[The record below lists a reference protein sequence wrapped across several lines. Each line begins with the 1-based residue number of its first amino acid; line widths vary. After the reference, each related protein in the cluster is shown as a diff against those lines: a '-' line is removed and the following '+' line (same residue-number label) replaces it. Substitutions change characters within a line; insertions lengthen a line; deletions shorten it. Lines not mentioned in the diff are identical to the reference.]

1 MQRVGQTQNKRKPHP
16 IAQRLLASPLRFAT
30 QAVAIMQSKT
40 MKLNPQQQAAVE
52 YLGGALF
59 VLAGAGSGKTR
70 VITEKIAYMI
80 TQAGYKPHHIA
91 AITFT
96 NKAAKEMQERVLARL
111 GREQTRGLT
120 VCTFHSLGMRIL
132 REEAQHIGYKKN
144 FSILDA
150 SDSARIIGE
159 LLGSTGR
166 EAVFKAQHQISLW
179 KNNLQTPEAAFQAAD
194 DDWAKQIAQVY
205 AAYQTTLAHYQA
217 VDFDDLIR
225 LPTLLLQQNS
235 EVRLK
240 WQQRLQYLLIDEC
253 QDTNACQYALMRALV
268 GLEGRFTAVGDDD
281 QSIYAWRGANME
293 NLRRLQEDYPQ
304 IKIIKLEQNYRS
316 TARILKVANQ
326 VIANNPKLFPK
337 TLWSQLGEGEVVRV
351 VACQSETHEAEF
363 VAQQIARNK
372 LIYGANFADFAILYR
387 GNHQARLFE
396 DALRSARIPYQISG
410 GQSFYDK
417 AEIKDVL
424 SYLRLLANPDDDP
437 AFLRAATTPKRG
449 IGDTTLGK
457 LNDYA
462 KQHECSLF
470 QAAQSMEA
478 LAALNAKNRE
488 AVQQFVYLMQ
498 DYQARAAADD
508 AGEVVQNLLQEI
520 EYEAYLAGADEG
532 GKAAEMRWQNVQDL
546 AGWLA
551 KKGEEGEKNLIEL
564 TQTIALM
571 TLLEGRDDG
580 EIDAVKMSTLHAS
593 KGLEYPFVYLVGC
606 EEGLFPHA
614 DSVEAGALEEE
625 RRLMYVGIT
634 RAKQQLTL
642 THCIKRKRQG
652 TFVFPEPSRFIGEMP
667 QGDLDILGRKG
678 GKPIVS
684 KEEGRERLGNMLAM
698 LKAKTGRE

>member
-1 MQRVGQTQNKRKPHP
+1 
-16 IAQRLLASPLRFAT
+16 
-30 QAVAIMQSKT
+30 MQSKT

-194 DDWAKQIAQVY
+194 DEWSKQVAQVY
-205 AAYQTTLAHYQA
+205 AAYQATLEHYQA

>member
-1 MQRVGQTQNKRKPHP
+1 MKIVNTGSYIP
-16 IAQRLLASPLRFAT
+16 IN
-30 QAVAIMQSKT
+30 I

-96 NKAAKEMQERVLARL
+96 NKAAKEMQERVSARL

-150 SDSARIIGE
+150 SDSARIVGE

-179 KNNLQTPEAAFQAAD
+179 KNNLQTPEVAFQAAD

-508 AGEVVQNLLQEI
+508 AGEMVQNLLQEI
-520 EYEAYLAGADEG
+520 EYEAYLMSADES

-546 AGWLA
+546 AAWLA

-564 TQTIALM
+564 MQTIALM

-652 TFVFPEPSRFIGEMP
+652 TFVFPEPSRFINEMP
-667 QGDLDILGRKG
+667 QSDLDILGRKG

-684 KEEGRERLGNMLAM
+684 KEEGRERLGNMLAA

>member
-1 MQRVGQTQNKRKPHP
+1 
-16 IAQRLLASPLRFAT
+16 
-30 QAVAIMQSKT
+30 
-40 MKLNPQQQAAVE
+40 MKLNPEQQAAVE

-96 NKAAKEMQERVLARL
+96 NKAAKEMQERVSARL

-132 REEAQHIGYKKN
+132 REEAQHVGYKKN

-159 LLGSTGR
+159 LLGSSGR

-179 KNNLQTPEAAFQAAD
+179 KNNLQTPEVAFQAVD

-205 AAYQTTLAHYQA
+205 AAYQTTLVHYQA
-217 VDFDDLIR
+217 IDFDDLIR

-316 TARILKVANQ
+316 TARILKVANH

-372 LIYGANFADFAILYR
+372 LIYGVNFADFAILYR

-462 KQHECSLF
+462 KEHECSLF
-470 QAAQSMEA
+470 QAAQSMDA

-498 DYQARAAADD
+498 DYQARAAVDD
-508 AGEVVQNLLQEI
+508 AGKVVQALLQDI
-520 EYEAYLAGADEG
+520 GYEAYLTGAEES
-532 GKAAEMRWQNVQDL
+532 GKAAEIRWKNVQDL

-580 EIDAVKMSTLHAS
+580 EVDAVKMSTLHAS

-652 TFVFPEPSRFIGEMP
+652 TFVFPEPSRFIDEMP

>member
-1 MQRVGQTQNKRKPHP
+1 
-16 IAQRLLASPLRFAT
+16 
-30 QAVAIMQSKT
+30 

-96 NKAAKEMQERVLARL
+96 NKAAKEMQERVSARL

-150 SDSARIIGE
+150 SDSARIISE

-166 EAVFKAQHQISLW
+166 EPVFKAQHQISLW
-179 KNNLQTPEAAFQAAD
+179 KNNLQTPEVAFQAAD
-194 DDWAKQIAQVY
+194 DDWTKQIAQVY
-205 AAYQTTLAHYQA
+205 AAYQETLEHYQA

-316 TARILKVANQ
+316 TARILKVANH

-396 DALRSARIPYQISG
+396 DALRAARIPYQISG

-424 SYLRLLANPDDDP
+424 AYLRLLANPDDDP

-457 LNDYA
+457 LNNYA

-470 QAAQSMEA
+470 QAAQSMDA
-478 LAALNAKNRE
+478 LAVLNAKNRE

-508 AGEVVQNLLQEI
+508 AGEVVQALLQDI
-520 EYEAYLAGADEG
+520 GYEAYLTGSEES
-532 GKAAEMRWQNVQDL
+532 GKAAEIRWKNVQDL

-652 TFVFPEPSRFIGEMP
+652 TFVFPEPSRFINEMP

>member
-1 MQRVGQTQNKRKPHP
+1 
-16 IAQRLLASPLRFAT
+16 
-30 QAVAIMQSKT
+30 MQSKT

-304 IKIIKLEQNYRS
+304 IEIIKLEQNYRS

-532 GKAAEMRWQNVQDL
+532 GKAAEIRWQNVQDL

-652 TFVFPEPSRFIGEMP
+652 TFVFPEPSRFINEMP
-667 QGDLDILGRKG
+667 QSDLDILGRKG

-684 KEEGRERLGNMLAM
+684 KEEGRERLGNMLAA

>member
-1 MQRVGQTQNKRKPHP
+1 MFQ
-16 IAQRLLASPLRFAT
+16 AASK
-30 QAVAIMQSKT
+30 SKT
-40 MKLNPQQQAAVE
+40 MKLNPEQQAAVE

-96 NKAAKEMQERVLARL
+96 NKAAKEMQERVSARL

-132 REEAQHIGYKKN
+132 REEAQHVGYKKN

-159 LLGSTGR
+159 LLGSSGR

-179 KNNLQTPEAAFQAAD
+179 KNNLQTPEVAFQAVD

-205 AAYQTTLAHYQA
+205 AAYQTTLVHYQA
-217 VDFDDLIR
+217 IDFDDLIR

-304 IKIIKLEQNYRS
+304 LKIIKLEQNYRS
-316 TARILKVANQ
+316 TARILKVANH

-532 GKAAEMRWQNVQDL
+532 GKAAEIRWQNVQDL

-652 TFVFPEPSRFIGEMP
+652 TFVFPEPSRFINEMP

>member
-1 MQRVGQTQNKRKPHP
+1 
-16 IAQRLLASPLRFAT
+16 
-30 QAVAIMQSKT
+30 

-96 NKAAKEMQERVLARL
+96 NKAAKEMQERVSARL

-132 REEAQHIGYKKN
+132 REEAQHVGYKKN

-159 LLGSTGR
+159 LLGSSGR

-179 KNNLQTPEAAFQAAD
+179 KNNLQTPDDAFQAAD
-194 DDWAKQIAQVY
+194 DEWSKQVAQVY
-205 AAYQTTLAHYQA
+205 TAYQATLENYQA

-225 LPTLLLQQNS
+225 LPTLLLQQNA
-235 EVRLK
+235 EARLK

-316 TARILKVANQ
+316 TARILKVANH

-396 DALRSARIPYQISG
+396 DALRAARIPYQISG

-424 SYLRLLANPDDDP
+424 AYLRLLANPDDDP

-470 QAAQSMEA
+470 QAAQSMDA

-551 KKGEEGEKNLIEL
+551 KKSEEGEKNLIEL

-652 TFVFPEPSRFIGEMP
+652 TFVFPEPSRFINEMP

>member
-1 MQRVGQTQNKRKPHP
+1 
-16 IAQRLLASPLRFAT
+16 
-30 QAVAIMQSKT
+30 MQSKT

-96 NKAAKEMQERVLARL
+96 NKAAKEMQERVSARL

-150 SDSARIIGE
+150 SDSARIISE
-159 LLGSTGR
+159 LLGSSGR

-194 DDWAKQIAQVY
+194 DEWSKQVAQVY
-205 AAYQTTLAHYQA
+205 AAYQTTLEHYQA

-235 EVRLK
+235 DVRLK

-470 QAAQSMEA
+470 QAAQSMDA
-478 LAALNAKNRE
+478 LATLNAKNRE

-508 AGEVVQNLLQEI
+508 AGEVVQALLQEI
-520 EYEAYLAGADEG
+520 GYEAYLTGAEEG
-532 GKAAEMRWQNVQDL
+532 GKAAEIRWKNVQDL

-652 TFVFPEPSRFIGEMP
+652 TFVFPEPSRFINEMP
-667 QGDLDILGRKG
+667 QSDLDILGRKG

-684 KEEGRERLGNMLAM
+684 KEEGRERLGNMLAA

>member
-1 MQRVGQTQNKRKPHP
+1 
-16 IAQRLLASPLRFAT
+16 
-30 QAVAIMQSKT
+30 

-96 NKAAKEMQERVLARL
+96 NKAAKEMQERVSARL

-159 LLGSTGR
+159 LLGSSGR
-166 EAVFKAQHQISLW
+166 ESVFKAQHQISLW
-179 KNNLQTPEAAFQAAD
+179 KNNLQTPDDAFQAAD
-194 DDWAKQIAQVY
+194 DEWSKQVAQVY
-205 AAYQTTLAHYQA
+205 TAYQATLENYQA

-235 EVRLK
+235 EARLK

-363 VAQQIARNK
+363 VAQQIAWNK

-396 DALRSARIPYQISG
+396 DALRAARIPYQISG

-424 SYLRLLANPDDDP
+424 SYLRLLANPDDAP

-508 AGEVVQNLLQEI
+508 AGEVVQALLQEI
-520 EYEAYLAGADEG
+520 GYEAYLTGAEEG
-532 GKAAEMRWQNVQDL
+532 GKAAEIRWKNVQDL

-652 TFVFPEPSRFIGEMP
+652 TFVFPEPSRFIDEMP
-667 QGDLDILGRKG
+667 QSDLDILGRKG

>member
-1 MQRVGQTQNKRKPHP
+1 MFQ
-16 IAQRLLASPLRFAT
+16 AASK
-30 QAVAIMQSKT
+30 SKT

-96 NKAAKEMQERVLARL
+96 NKAAKEMQERVSARL

-179 KNNLQTPEAAFQAAD
+179 KNNLQTPEAAFQAAND
-194 DDWAKQIAQVY
+194 EWSKQVAQVY
-205 AAYQTTLAHYQA
+205 AAYQATLENYQA

-225 LPTLLLQQNS
+225 LPTLLLQQHS
-235 EVRLK
+235 DVRLK

-520 EYEAYLAGADEG
+520 EYEAYLMSAGEG

-546 AGWLA
+546 AAWLA
-551 KKGEEGEKNLIEL
+551 KKGEEGEKTLIEL

-606 EEGLFPHA
+606 EEGLFPHT

-652 TFVFPEPSRFIGEMP
+652 TFVFPEPSRFINEMP
-667 QGDLDILGRKG
+667 QSDLDILGRKG

-684 KEEGRERLGNMLAM
+684 KEEGRERLGNMLAA

>member
-1 MQRVGQTQNKRKPHP
+1 
-16 IAQRLLASPLRFAT
+16 
-30 QAVAIMQSKT
+30 

-96 NKAAKEMQERVLARL
+96 NKAAKEMQERVSARL

-150 SDSARIIGE
+150 SDSARIISE

-166 EAVFKAQHQISLW
+166 EPVFKAQHQISLW
-179 KNNLQTPEAAFQAAD
+179 KNNLQTPEVAFQAAD
-194 DDWAKQIAQVY
+194 DDWTKQIAQVY
-205 AAYQTTLAHYQA
+205 AAYQETLEHYQA

-316 TARILKVANQ
+316 TARILKVANH

-396 DALRSARIPYQISG
+396 DALRAARIPYQISG

-424 SYLRLLANPDDDP
+424 AYLRLLANPDDDP

-652 TFVFPEPSRFIGEMP
+652 TFVFPEPSRFINEMP
-667 QGDLDILGRKG
+667 QSDLDILGRKG

>member
-1 MQRVGQTQNKRKPHP
+1 
-16 IAQRLLASPLRFAT
+16 
-30 QAVAIMQSKT
+30 
-40 MKLNPQQQAAVE
+40 MKLNPEQQAAVE

-96 NKAAKEMQERVLARL
+96 NKAAKEMQERVSARL

-132 REEAQHIGYKKN
+132 REEAQHVGYKKN

-159 LLGSTGR
+159 LLGSSGR

-179 KNNLQTPEAAFQAAD
+179 KNNLQTPEAAFQVAD

-225 LPTLLLQQNS
+225 LPTLLLQQNA
-235 EVRLK
+235 EARLK
-240 WQQRLQYLLIDEC
+240 WQQRLHYLLIDEC

-316 TARILKVANQ
+316 TARILKVANH

-478 LAALNAKNRE
+478 LAALSAKNRE

-532 GKAAEMRWQNVQDL
+532 GKAAEMRWQNVQDV

-580 EIDAVKMSTLHAS
+580 EVDAVKMSTLHAS

-652 TFVFPEPSRFIGEMP
+652 TFVFPEPSRFINEMP
-667 QGDLDILGRKG
+667 QSDSDILGRKG

>member
-1 MQRVGQTQNKRKPHP
+1 MFQ
-16 IAQRLLASPLRFAT
+16 AASK
-30 QAVAIMQSKT
+30 SKT

-80 TQAGYKPHHIA
+80 TRAGYKPHHIA

-132 REEAQHIGYKKN
+132 REEAQHVGYKKN

-150 SDSARIIGE
+150 SDSARIISE

-235 EVRLK
+235 DVRLK

-253 QDTNACQYALMRALV
+253 QDTNACQYALKRALV

-281 QSIYAWRGANME
+281 QSIYVWRGANME

-372 LIYGANFADFAILYR
+372 LIYGVNFADFAILYR

-520 EYEAYLAGADEG
+520 EYEAYLMSADEG

-546 AGWLA
+546 AAWLA

-652 TFVFPEPSRFIGEMP
+652 TFVFPEPSRFINEMP

-684 KEEGRERLGNMLAM
+684 KEEGRERLGNMLAA

>member
-1 MQRVGQTQNKRKPHP
+1 
-16 IAQRLLASPLRFAT
+16 
-30 QAVAIMQSKT
+30 MQSKT

-478 LAALNAKNRE
+478 LAALSAKNRE

-652 TFVFPEPSRFIGEMP
+652 TFVFPEPSRFIDEMP
-667 QGDLDILGRKG
+667 QDDLDILGRKG

>member
-1 MQRVGQTQNKRKPHP
+1 
-16 IAQRLLASPLRFAT
+16 
-30 QAVAIMQSKT
+30 
-40 MKLNPQQQAAVE
+40 MKLNPEQQAAVE

-96 NKAAKEMQERVLARL
+96 NKAAKEMQERVSARL

-132 REEAQHIGYKKN
+132 REEAQHVGYKKN

-159 LLGSTGR
+159 LLGSSGR

-179 KNNLQTPEAAFQAAD
+179 KNNLQTPEAAFQVAD

-225 LPTLLLQQNS
+225 LPTLLLQQNA
-235 EVRLK
+235 EARLK
-240 WQQRLQYLLIDEC
+240 WQQRLHYLLIDEC

-316 TARILKVANQ
+316 TARILKVANH

-478 LAALNAKNRE
+478 LAALSAKNRE

-520 EYEAYLAGADEG
+520 EYESYLAGADEG

-652 TFVFPEPSRFIGEMP
+652 TFVFPEPSRFINEMP
-667 QGDLDILGRKG
+667 QSDLDILGRKG

-684 KEEGRERLGNMLAM
+684 KEEGRERLGNMLAA

>member
-1 MQRVGQTQNKRKPHP
+1 
-16 IAQRLLASPLRFAT
+16 
-30 QAVAIMQSKT
+30 

-96 NKAAKEMQERVLARL
+96 NKAAKEMQERVSARL

-179 KNNLQTPEAAFQAAD
+179 KNNLQTPEVAFQAAD

-225 LPTLLLQQNS
+225 LPTLLLQQNA
-235 EVRLK
+235 EARLK

-316 TARILKVANQ
+316 TARILKVANH

-470 QAAQSMEA
+470 QAAQSMDA

-498 DYQARAAADD
+498 DYQARAAADN
-508 AGEVVQNLLQEI
+508 AGEVVQALLQEI
-520 EYEAYLAGADEG
+520 GYEAYLTGAEES
-532 GKAAEMRWQNVQDL
+532 GKAAEIRWKNVQAL

-580 EIDAVKMSTLHAS
+580 EVDAVKMSTLHAS

-652 TFVFPEPSRFIGEMP
+652 TFVFPEPSRFIDEMP

>member
-1 MQRVGQTQNKRKPHP
+1 MFQ
-16 IAQRLLASPLRFAT
+16 AASK
-30 QAVAIMQSKT
+30 SKT

-80 TQAGYKPHHIA
+80 TQADYKPHHIA

-96 NKAAKEMQERVLARL
+96 NKAAKEMQERVSARL

-132 REEAQHIGYKKN
+132 REEAQHVGYKKN

-150 SDSARIIGE
+150 SDSARIISE

-205 AAYQTTLAHYQA
+205 AAYQATLENYQA

-235 EVRLK
+235 DVRLK

-316 TARILKVANQ
+316 TARILKVANH

-396 DALRSARIPYQISG
+396 DALRAARIPYQISG

-424 SYLRLLANPDDDP
+424 AYLRLLANPDDDP

-478 LAALNAKNRE
+478 LAALSAKNRE

-498 DYQARAAADD
+498 DYQARAAVDE
-508 AGEVVQNLLQEI
+508 AGEVVQALLQEI
-520 EYEAYLAGADEG
+520 GYEAYLAGADEG

-652 TFVFPEPSRFIGEMP
+652 TFVFPEPSRFINEMP
-667 QGDLDILGRKG
+667 QSDLDILGRKG

>member
-1 MQRVGQTQNKRKPHP
+1 
-16 IAQRLLASPLRFAT
+16 
-30 QAVAIMQSKT
+30 MQSKT

-532 GKAAEMRWQNVQDL
+532 GKAAEIRWQNVQDL

-652 TFVFPEPSRFIGEMP
+652 TFVFPEPSRFINEMP
-667 QGDLDILGRKG
+667 QSDLDILGRKG

-684 KEEGRERLGNMLAM
+684 KEEGRERLGNMLAA

>member
-1 MQRVGQTQNKRKPHP
+1 
-16 IAQRLLASPLRFAT
+16 
-30 QAVAIMQSKT
+30 
-40 MKLNPQQQAAVE
+40 MKLNPEQQAAVE

-96 NKAAKEMQERVLARL
+96 NKAAKEMQERVSARL

-316 TARILKVANQ
+316 TARILKVANH

-462 KQHECSLF
+462 KEHECSLF

-508 AGEVVQNLLQEI
+508 ADEVVQALLQEI
-520 EYEAYLAGADEG
+520 GYEAYLTGAEES
-532 GKAAEMRWQNVQDL
+532 GKAAEIRWKNVQDL

-580 EIDAVKMSTLHAS
+580 EVDAVKMSTLHAS

-652 TFVFPEPSRFIGEMP
+652 TFVFPEPSRFINEMP
-667 QGDLDILGRKG
+667 QSDLDILGRKG

-698 LKAKTGRE
+698 LKVKTGRE

>member
-1 MQRVGQTQNKRKPHP
+1 
-16 IAQRLLASPLRFAT
+16 
-30 QAVAIMQSKT
+30 MQSKT

-449 IGDTTLGK
+449 IGDTTLDK

-462 KQHECSLF
+462 KEHECSLF

-532 GKAAEMRWQNVQDL
+532 GKAAEIRWQNVQDL

-652 TFVFPEPSRFIGEMP
+652 TFVFPEPSRFINEMP